1 MAAINLSWKQKG
13 LADSF
18 NIYRSTSTI
27 DINNLPTPIANVTI
41 KSYSDSGLESG
52 PAYYYRVESIRNNER
67 AISDELVVYTA
78 QPWTPDSLLNKVFW
92 LDGDH
97 IVTSGSNITQMT
109 DRSGNSKHFVNNT
122 AANLPTLAL
131 DTSLNRNIVKL
142 ASAKLVNTGLAS
154 SYSGASGY
162 YVFCVFRHENI
173 TAETNPTLFNLLFT
187 TSYNMCWMM
196 AGGVNHAKSPAAF
209 LYDSAS
215 SSANT
220 MVPAIL
226 GTQQVAA
233 NWTMALFHVDV
244 AGKSAFVQLN
254 GDPTKKAIASAANFM
269 SPVPSYSPTGTGT
282 IGSLTSE
289 SGVNRAFTG
298 RIATIMSAKTK
309 LSQSDIDKLF
319 GWAAHEYD
327 LLALL
332 PADHPYKIN
341 APTV

>member
-1 MAAINLSWKQKG
+1 MTTINLSWSQKG
-13 LADSF
+13 LVDSF

-27 DINNLPTPIANVTI
+27 DINNLPTPVASVTT
-41 KSYSDSGLESG
+41 KTYTDEGLESG

-67 AISDELVVYTA
+67 AISEELVVYTA
-78 QPWTPDSLLNKVFW
+78 QPWSPESLLNKVFW
-92 LDGDH
+92 LDSDH
-97 IVTSGSNITQMT
+97 INTSGSNVTQMT
-109 DRSGNSKHFVNNT
+109 DRTGNAKNFVNST

-131 DTSLNRNIVKL
+131 DTTLNRNIVKF
-142 ASAKLVNTGLAS
+142 ASAKLINNGLAS
-154 SYSGASGY
+154 SYAGADGY
-162 YVFCVFRHENI
+162 YVFCVFRHENT

-187 TSYNMCWMM
+187 TPYNMCWMM

-215 SSANT
+215 SSANVMT
-220 MVPAIL
+220 PAIL
-226 GTQQVAA
+226 ATQQVAA

-254 GDPTKKAIASAANFM
+254 GDPTKKATVSAAKFI
-269 SPVPSYSPTGTGT
+269 SPIQSYNPTGNGT
-282 IGSLTSE
+282 IGSITTE

-298 RIATIMSAKTK
+298 RIATMLSAKSN
-309 LSQSDIDKLF
+309 LSQTEIDKLF
-319 GWAAHEYD
+319 GWAAHEYG

-332 PADHPYKIN
+332 PADHLYKIN